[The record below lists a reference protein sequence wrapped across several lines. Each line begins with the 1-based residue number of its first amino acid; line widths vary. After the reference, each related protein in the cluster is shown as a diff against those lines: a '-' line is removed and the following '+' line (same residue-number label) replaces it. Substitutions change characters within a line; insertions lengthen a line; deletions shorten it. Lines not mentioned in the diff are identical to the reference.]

1 VSSSRRGRAHRPR
14 PAKKRVSRSTGAQSA
29 PPLSVD
35 TLARLY
41 ERLRTGAANVAGVT
55 FQTAVSAM
63 LLAAGRAGTVPGLAV
78 EGVRPEGLE
87 DVDCRLADGS
97 TLFVQCKERG
107 VNARSIAVAE
117 LAEILV
123 HGVRALVLSDPGS
136 SAPGRDGAQGLLAS
150 VSQLAPRTAVTR
162 LAVVTNGRFG
172 SSLPE
177 TGWTRA
183 LDQVLADLPAGE
195 STLASLVAAVERQLA
210 AAELPAALAAEL
222 ISRVHL
228 VQTREHLGHYTRGLL
243 ETGLELHPALAE
255 LLRTRLVCDLSEVAA
270 AQRETTLGT
279 AIWRTG
285 QDLEAMA
292 ARLCREVDVES
303 LHEAVRAGVCE
314 PVDFLTQPPEDTR
327 RFYDGVSVR
336 PGHIAAGLD
345 VLRPVETDQAL
356 RGLAEQGHVVFA
368 GPSGSGK
375 SALLWRCAR
384 LLDGGP
390 QLIRVLRVATPAE
403 AELLV
408 RHVIRAQPSP
418 QSRVVVCVDDLG
430 RPRMA
435 AWAAARERLLEHPG
449 VLVLAAARREDLAP
463 ELSMGAALVSVT
475 LSELTAE
482 QIYQAMRDSG
492 IPTVLAR
499 EEAVDRADGLL
510 MEFIALTTTGRRLR
524 EVLADQIT
532 DLQIPQRRLDR
543 MVLRIVCA
551 AHTLGVEV
559 AADALPAVLKQPAD
573 LVGDALER
581 LADEHLVVNEE
592 GVGWRGLH
600 DLRTQVLLELLHTAP
615 PPTVAAT
622 YAETMLVLPAAARPS
637 ALRRAA
643 SHVAAVV
650 AKAQAADLPGDQ
662 RLAGLQ
668 QALRPLSQAI
678 ASQLRACVTDPPWDV
693 APADHAAGLLETAD
707 RLDTLAHVHAALP
720 LVERE
725 CPPTLEAPTLLW
737 MALLW
742 ADRDLE
748 VDGLRP
754 VQELGQRLPARS
766 DDLGRMAARGLSP
779 DALTRLLLDTDLPTA
794 VRLSEAAE
802 KLLVLNQQQAAL
814 VYERHVPPHGGPP
827 GQDQDLLQADR
838 RAQLTASLA
847 ALAELR
853 GADVTA
859 VFGDAEQRAVDAV
872 ATDPYGCCVSVEI
885 RTTAGEDTQP
895 SLQRPWSYGTGRLCF
910 ITAVAFA
917 RLDGTDPVPSAYP
930 PGLEKDPAS
939 DSAQTNLL
947 ARRLFDACPEADV
960 VDIQLWR
967 PHGKPQPIHGTDVS
981 NGHRTLSAGALL
993 RERETSRNVALQA
1006 AAADRVSSQH
1016 WTERC
1021 QAQAR
1026 LADQLL
1032 ELLEEFPARVGPYLG
1047 ARIGREWRHQLEL
1060 AHQAA
1065 VAMPPRPAP
1074 PAPVMSTAQA
1084 ALLAIPASAEDQ
1096 AKRLAAHQDP
1106 ARTAFITIASALS
1119 QAADGHIAGVP
1130 QNVRGAAARLF
1141 DALPKLEEASR
1152 QGAPVFSG
1160 IGDTLPSRLAA
1171 TTLSVARLLS
1181 AVEEPQVVAA
1191 LHRGVKRLD
1200 LVIPAVDSVMQAAL
1214 DSSRRAVTDM
1224 LRLAGANPVC
1234 TAACPDPDP
1243 APAWCDQQL
1252 VIAVP
1257 LDQWPMALEGI
1268 RAWSDEQREAAKARC
1283 RMLLV
1288 AVEDGEVL
1296 PIGMHV
1302 HGMYGQAL
1310 PLTPERFPDFA
1321 EALSLPLR
1329 TNDMHRAVREAV
1341 DQLTAYSYALVR
1353 RAHRTPGW
1361 SADPHQPPS
1370 PEMTAAEFAGAH
1382 SALLEQAKS
1391 GTPLREREQSRIRA
1405 VVALCE
1411 LCQLVAE
1418 EDGTGPGL
1426 AAGLAALDP
1435 HHLVLPEDNPAV
1447 EVADRALTA
1456 AIEAD
1461 RASYR

>member
-1 VSSSRRGRAHRPR
+1 M
-14 PAKKRVSRSTGAQSA
+14 SRSTGAQST

-107 VNARSIAVAE
+107 VNARSIAAAE

-123 HGVRALVLSDPGS
+123 HGVQALVLSDPGS

-150 VSQLAPRTAVTR
+150 ISQLAPRTAVTR

-183 LDQVLADLPAGE
+183 LDQVLADLPEGE

-279 AIWRTG
+279 AISRTG

-314 PVDFLTQPPEDTR
+314 PVDFLTQPPQDAR

-345 VLRPVETDQAL
+345 VLRPVETDHAL
-356 RGLAEQGHVVFA
+356 SGLTERGHVVFA

-384 LLDGGP
+384 LLEGGP
-390 QLIRVLRVATPAE
+390 QLLRVLRVATPVE

-408 RHVIRAQPSP
+408 RHVIRAQPSA
-418 QSRVVVCVDDLG
+418 QSRVVVCADDLG
-430 RPRMA
+430 RPHMG

-449 VLVLAAARREDLAP
+449 VLVLAAARREDLTP
-463 ELSMGAALVSVT
+463 ELSMGAILVSVT

-482 QIYQAMRDSG
+482 QIYQALQDSG

-499 EEAVDRADGLL
+499 EEAVARADGLL
-510 MEFIALTTTGRRLR
+510 MEFIALATTGRRLR

-532 DLQIPQRRLDR
+532 GLRTPQRRLDR
-543 MVLRIVCA
+543 TVLRLVCA

-559 AADALPAVLKQPAD
+559 AADALPAVLGQPAD

-581 LADEHLVVNEE
+581 LADEHLVVNED
-592 GVGWRGLH
+592 GIGWKGLH
-600 DLRTQVLLELLHTAP
+600 DLRTQVLLQLLHTAP

-622 YAETMLVLPAAARPS
+622 YAETALVLPAAARP
-637 ALRRAA
+637 ATLRRAA
-643 SHVAAVV
+643 SHVAAAV
-650 AKAQAADLPGDQ
+650 AKAQADDLPGGD
-662 RLAGLQ
+662 RLTGLQ
-668 QALRPLSQAI
+668 EALRPLGRTI
-678 ASQLRACVTDPPWDV
+678 EGQLRACETDPPWGV
-693 APADHAAGLLETAD
+693 SAAAYAAGLLETAD
-707 RLDTLAHVHAALP
+707 RLDTLTHLHAALP

-737 MALLW
+737 MALMW
-742 ADRDLE
+742 AHRDLDVE
-748 VDGLRP
+748 GLRP
-754 VQELGQRLPARS
+754 AKELGQRLPARS
-766 DDLGRMAARGLSP
+766 DDLARMAARGLSP
-779 DALTRLLLDTDLPTA
+779 DALTRLLLDADLATA

-802 KLLVLNQQQAAL
+802 KLVGLNRQQAAL
-814 VYERHVPPHGGPP
+814 VYERHVSPCRGLP
-827 GQDQDLLQADR
+827 GEDQDIVLADR
-838 RAQLTASLA
+838 RAQLTASLT
-847 ALAELR
+847 ALAEIR

-859 VFGDAEQRAVDAV
+859 VFGDTERRAVDAV
-872 ATDPYGCCVSVEI
+872 ASDPYGCRVSVEI
-885 RTTAGEDTQP
+885 RAATAEDTWP
-895 SLQRPWSYGTGRLCF
+895 SLQRSWSYDTGRLCV

-917 RLDGTDPVPSAYP
+917 RLDGMDPMPSAYP
-930 PGLEKDPAS
+930 SKPGKDPSS

-960 VDIQLWR
+960 VDVQLWR
-967 PHGKPQPIHGTDVS
+967 PHGQPQRIHGTDFS
-981 NGHRTLSAGALL
+981 DGHRTLLAGALL
-993 RERETSRNVALQA
+993 RERDTSRNVALQA
-1006 AAADRVSSQH
+1006 AAADTVSSQH

-1026 LADQLL
+1026 LAGQLL

-1047 ARIGREWRHQLEL
+1047 ARISREWRHRLEL

-1065 VAMPPRPAP
+1065 VAMPPRPMP
-1074 PAPVMSTAQA
+1074 LEPVMSTAQA
-1084 ALLAIPASAEDQ
+1084 ALLTMSASDEDQ
-1096 AKRLAAHQDP
+1096 TKRSAARQDP
-1106 ARTAFITIASALS
+1106 ARAAFITIASALG
-1119 QAADGHIAGVP
+1119 QAAEGHIAGDS
-1130 QNVRGAAARLF
+1130 QKVRGAAARLF
-1141 DALPKLEEASR
+1141 DVLPELEEASH

-1160 IGDTLPSRLAA
+1160 IGDTLPSQLAA
-1171 TTLSVARLLS
+1171 TTLSVAKLLS

-1191 LHRGVKRLD
+1191 LSRGVKRLD
-1200 LVIPAVDSVMQAAL
+1200 LVIPAVDSVMQASL
-1214 DSSRRAVTDM
+1214 DHSLRAATDM
-1224 LRLAGANPVC
+1224 LHQAGANPAC
-1234 TAACPDPDP
+1234 TAACADPAP

-1268 RAWSDEQREAAKARC
+1268 RAWSNEQRETARTRC
-1283 RMLLV
+1283 RMSLV
-1288 AVEDGEVL
+1288 AVEDGEIL

-1302 HGMYGQAL
+1302 HGIYGQAL
-1310 PLTPERFPDFA
+1310 PLAPEHFPDFA
-1321 EALSLPLR
+1321 EALGLPLR

-1353 RAHRTPGW
+1353 RAHRTPDW

-1370 PEMTAAEFAGAH
+1370 PEVTASEFASVH
-1382 SALLEQAKS
+1382 SALLEQAES
-1391 GTPLREREQSRIRA
+1391 GTPLNEREQSRIRA
-1405 VVALCE
+1405 AVALFE
-1411 LCQLVAE
+1411 LCQLVAD
-1418 EDGTGPGL
+1418 EDGTSPGL

-1435 HHLVLPEDNPAV
+1435 HHLVLPDDNPAV
-1447 EVADRALTA
+1447 EVADNALAA

-1461 RASYR
+1461 RASHR

>member
-1 VSSSRRGRAHRPR
+1 
-14 PAKKRVSRSTGAQSA
+14 
-29 PPLSVD
+29 
-35 TLARLY
+35 
-41 ERLRTGAANVAGVT
+41 
-55 FQTAVSAM
+55 M
-63 LLAAGRAGTVPGLAV
+63 LLAAGRAGSMPGLAV

-107 VNARSIAVAE
+107 VGARSIAAAE

-136 SAPGRDGAQGLLAS
+136 SAPGRDGAQDFSTSGFRA
-150 VSQLAPRTAVTR
+150 APGTAVTR
-162 LAVVTNGRFG
+162 LAIVTNGRFG

-177 TGWTRA
+177 TGWTRT
-183 LDQVLADLPAGE
+183 LDQVLDDLPEGE
-195 STLASLVAAVERQLA
+195 STLASLMAAVERQLA
-210 AAELPAALAAEL
+210 AAELPVALAAEL
-222 ISRVHL
+222 VSRVHL
-228 VQTREHLGHYTRGLL
+228 VQAREHLGHYTRGLL
-243 ETGLELHPALAE
+243 ETGLDLHPSLAE

-270 AQRETTLGT
+270 AQRETTLCT

-314 PVDFLTQPPEDTR
+314 PVDFLTQPPQDAR

-345 VLRPVETDQAL
+345 VLRPVETDHAL
-356 RGLAEQGHVVFA
+356 SGLAERGHVVFA

-384 LLDGGP
+384 LLEGGP
-390 QLIRVLRVATPAE
+390 QLVRVLRVATPAE

-408 RHVIRAQPSP
+408 RHVMRAQPSA
-418 QSRVVVCVDDLG
+418 QSRVVVCADDLG
-430 RPRMA
+430 RPHMA

-449 VLVLAAARREDLAP
+449 VLVLAAARREDLTP

-482 QIYQAMRDSG
+482 QIYQAVQDSG

-499 EEAVDRADGLL
+499 EEAVARADGLL
-510 MEFIALTTTGRRLR
+510 MEFIALATTGRRLR

-532 DLQIPQRRLDR
+532 DLRTPQRRLDR
-543 MVLRIVCA
+543 TVLRLVCA

-559 AADALPAVLKQPAD
+559 AADALPAVLGQSAD

-581 LADEHLVVNEE
+581 LADEHLVVNED
-592 GVGWRGLH
+592 GIGWKGLH
-600 DLRTQVLLELLHTAP
+600 DLRTQVLLQLLHTSP

-622 YAETMLVLPAAARPS
+622 YAETVLVLPAAARPS

-643 SHVAAVV
+643 SHIAGAVAT
-650 AKAQAADLPGDQ
+650 AQADDLPGDE

-678 ASQLRACVTDPPWDV
+678 ADRLRVCVTDPPWGV
-693 APADHAAGLLETAD
+693 PAAAHAAGLLETAD
-707 RLDTLAHVHAALP
+707 RLDTLAHLHAAIP

-737 MALLW
+737 MALMW
-742 ADRDLE
+742 ADRELDIQELQW
-748 VDGLRP
+748 VK
-754 VQELGQRLPARS
+754 ELGQRLPVRC

-779 DALTRLLLDTDLPTA
+779 DTLTRLLLDADLATA

-802 KLLVLNQQQAAL
+802 QLVGLNHQQGAL
-814 VYERHVPPHGGPP
+814 VYERHVPPRRGLP
-827 GQDQDLLQADR
+827 GEDQDLVQADR

-847 ALAELR
+847 TLAELR

-859 VFGDAEQRAVDAV
+859 VFGDTEQRAVDAV
-872 ATDPYGCCVSVEI
+872 ASDPYGCRVSVKI
-885 RTTAGEDTQP
+885 RATTAEDTQS
-895 SLQRPWSYGTGRLCF
+895 SLQRPWSYDTGRLCVV
-910 ITAVAFA
+910 TAVAFA

-930 PGLEKDPAS
+930 PRPEKDPAS

-960 VDIQLWR
+960 VDVQLWR
-967 PHGKPQPIHGTDVS
+967 AHGQPQRIHGTDFS

-993 RERETSRNVALQA
+993 RERDTSRNVALQA
-1006 AAADRVSSQH
+1006 AAADSVSSQH

-1026 LADQLL
+1026 LAGQLL
-1032 ELLEEFPARVGPYLG
+1032 ELLEEFTARVGPYLG
-1047 ARIGREWRHQLEL
+1047 ARIGREWRHRLEL

-1065 VAMPPRPAP
+1065 VAMPPRPP
-1074 PAPVMSTAQA
+1074 PPEAVMSTAQA
-1084 ALLAIPASAEDQ
+1084 ALLTMSASAEDQ
-1096 AKRLAAHQDP
+1096 TKRSAARQDP
-1106 ARTAFITIASALS
+1106 ARTAFITVASALS
-1119 QAADGHIAGVP
+1119 QAAEGHIAGNS
-1130 QNVRGAAARLF
+1130 QKVRGAAARLF
-1141 DALPKLEEASR
+1141 DVLPELEEASR

-1160 IGDTLPSRLAA
+1160 IGDTLPSQLAA

-1200 LVIPAVDSVMQAAL
+1200 LVIPAVDSVLQAAL
-1214 DSSRRAVTDM
+1214 DHSLRAATDM
-1224 LRLAGANPVC
+1224 LHQAGADPAC
-1234 TAACPDPDP
+1234 TAACADLDP

-1252 VIAVP
+1252 VIGVP

-1268 RAWSDEQREAAKARC
+1268 RAWSNEQREAAKARC
-1283 RMLLV
+1283 RMSLV

-1302 HGMYGQAL
+1302 HGVYGQAL

-1321 EALSLPLR
+1321 EALGLPLR
-1329 TNDMHRAVREAV
+1329 TNDMQRAVRDAV

-1353 RAHRTPGW
+1353 RAHRAPGW
-1361 SADPHQPPS
+1361 SADPHLPPP
-1370 PEMTAAEFAGAH
+1370 PEVTATEFADAH
-1382 SALLEQAKS
+1382 STLLEQAES
-1391 GTPLREREQSRIRA
+1391 GAPLSEREQSRIRA
-1405 VVALCE
+1405 AVALFE

-1418 EDGTGPGL
+1418 EDGAGPGL

-1435 HHLVLPEDNPAV
+1435 HHVVLPDDNPAV
-1447 EVADRALTA
+1447 EVADNALTA

>member
-1 VSSSRRGRAHRPR
+1 M
-14 PAKKRVSRSTGAQSA
+14 SRSARAEHA
-29 PPLSVD
+29 PSLSVD
-35 TLARLY
+35 TLATLY

-55 FQTAVSAM
+55 FQTAISAM
-63 LLAAGRAGTVPGLAV
+63 LLAAGRAGSVPGLAV
-78 EGVRPEGLE
+78 EAVRPEGLE
-87 DVDCRLADGS
+87 DVDCRLTDGS

-107 VNARSIAVAE
+107 VGARSIAAAE

-123 HGVRALVLSDPGS
+123 HGVRALVLSDPNSPAPEPDGVRGLSGS
-136 SAPGRDGAQGLLAS
+136 ASGAAPG
-150 VSQLAPRTAVTR
+150 TALTR
-162 LAVVTNGRFG
+162 LAIVTNGRFG

-177 TGWTRA
+177 TGWTRT
-183 LDQVLADLPAGE
+183 LDQVLADWPEGE
-195 STLASLVAAVERQLA
+195 STLACIVAAVERQLVA
-210 AAELPAALAAEL
+210 AGLPAALATEL

-228 VQTREHLGHYTRGLL
+228 VQTREHLGHFTRVLL
-243 ETGLELHPALAE
+243 ESGLELHPALAE

-303 LHEAVRAGVCE
+303 LQEAVRAGVCE
-314 PVDFLTQPPEDTR
+314 PVDFLTHPPQDAR

-345 VLRPVETDQAL
+345 VLRPVETDHAL
-356 RGLAEQGHVVFA
+356 DGLTERGHVVFA

-384 LLDGGP
+384 LLEGGP
-390 QLIRVLRVATPAE
+390 QLVRVLRVATPAE

-408 RHVIRAQPSP
+408 RHVIRAQPSA

-430 RPRMA
+430 RPHMA

-449 VLVLAAARREDLAP
+449 VLVLAAARREDLTP
-463 ELSMGAALVSVT
+463 ELSLGAALVSVA

-482 QIYQAMRDSG
+482 QIYQAVQDSG

-499 EEAVDRADGLL
+499 EEAVARADGLL
-510 MEFIALTTTGRRLR
+510 MEFIALATTGRRLR
-524 EVLADQIT
+524 EVLSDQIT
-532 DLQIPQRRLDR
+532 GLRTPQRRLDR
-543 MVLRIVCA
+543 TVLRLVCA

-559 AADALPAVLKQPAD
+559 AADALPAVVGQPAD

-592 GVGWRGLH
+592 GIGWKGLH
-600 DLRTQVLLELLHTAP
+600 DLRTQVLLQLLHTSP
-615 PPTVAAT
+615 PPTLAAT
-622 YAETMLVLPAAARPS
+622 YAETALVLPVAARPA

-643 SHVAAVV
+643 SHIATAA
-650 AKAQAADLPGDQ
+650 ATAQADDLAGDE

-668 QALRPLSQAI
+668 QALRPLSHAI
-678 ASQLRACVTDPPWDV
+678 ANQLRACVTDPPCDV
-693 APADHAAGLLETAD
+693 SAAAHAAGLLETAD
-707 RLDTLAHVHAALP
+707 RLDTLAHLHAALP
-720 LVERE
+720 LVERQ

-737 MALLW
+737 MALTW
-742 ADRDLE
+742 ADRELDIEELQW
-748 VDGLRP
+748 VK
-754 VQELGQRLPARS
+754 ELGQRLPARS
-766 DDLGRMAARGLSP
+766 DDLGRMAAGGLSP
-779 DALTRLLLDTDLPTA
+779 DALTRLLLDADLATA

-802 KLLVLNQQQAAL
+802 QLVGLNHQQAAL
-814 VYERHVPPHGGPP
+814 IYERHLPPCRRLP
-827 GQDQDLLQADR
+827 GEDQDLVQADR
-838 RAQLTASLA
+838 RAQLTASLTT
-847 ALAELR
+847 LAELR

-859 VFGDAEQRAVDAV
+859 VFGDTEQRAVDAV
-872 ATDPYGCCVSVEI
+872 ASDPYGCRVSVEI
-885 RTTAGEDTQP
+885 RATTIEDAQT
-895 SLQRPWSYGTGRLCF
+895 SLQRSWSYDTGRLCV

-930 PGLEKDPAS
+930 RRIEKDLAS

-960 VDIQLWR
+960 VDVQLWR
-967 PHGKPQPIHGTDVS
+967 PHRQPQRIHGTDVS
-981 NGHRTLSAGALL
+981 NGHRTLSAGVLL
-993 RERETSRNVALQA
+993 RERDTSRNVALQA
-1006 AAADRVSSQH
+1006 AAADSVSSQH

-1021 QAQAR
+1021 QAQAL
-1026 LADQLL
+1026 LAGQLL

-1047 ARIGREWRHQLEL
+1047 ARISREWRQRLEL

-1074 PAPVMSTAQA
+1074 PEPVMSTAQA
-1084 ALLAIPASAEDQ
+1084 ALLTMSASDEDQ
-1096 AKRLAAHQDP
+1096 TKRSAARQDP
-1106 ARTAFITIASALS
+1106 ARAAFITIASALS
-1119 QAADGHIAGVP
+1119 QAAEGHIAGNH
-1130 QNVRGAAARLF
+1130 QKVRGAADRLF
-1141 DALPKLEEASR
+1141 DVLPELEEASH

-1160 IGDTLPSRLAA
+1160 IGDTLPPRLTA
-1171 TTLSVARLLS
+1171 TTLSVAKLLS

-1191 LHRGVKRLD
+1191 LHRGAKRLD
-1200 LVIPAVDSVMQAAL
+1200 LISPAVDSVLQTAL
-1214 DSSRRAVTDM
+1214 DDSLRAVTDM
-1224 LRLAGANPVC
+1224 LHQAGADPAR
-1234 TAACPDPDP
+1234 TAACTDPDP
-1243 APAWCDQQL
+1243 APAWRDQQL

-1257 LDQWPMALEGI
+1257 LDQWPTALEGI
-1268 RAWSDEQREAAKARC
+1268 RAWSNEQREAAKARC
-1283 RMLLV
+1283 RMSLV

-1302 HGMYGQAL
+1302 HGIYGEAL

-1321 EALSLPLR
+1321 EALGLPLR
-1329 TNDMHRAVREAV
+1329 TNDMQIAVRDAV

-1361 SADPHQPPS
+1361 SADPHQPPP
-1370 PEMTAAEFAGAH
+1370 PEVTAAEFAGAH
-1382 SALLEQAKS
+1382 SSLLEQAES
-1391 GTPLREREQSRIRA
+1391 SSPLSEREQARVRA
-1405 VVALCE
+1405 AVALFK

-1418 EDGTGPGL
+1418 ENGTGPGL

-1435 HHLVLPEDNPAV
+1435 HHLVLPDDNPAV
-1447 EVADRALTA
+1447 EVADNALAA

>member
-1 VSSSRRGRAHRPR
+1 M
-14 PAKKRVSRSTGAQSA
+14 SRSARAEHA
-29 PPLSVD
+29 PSLSVD
-35 TLARLY
+35 PLATLY

-63 LLAAGRAGTVPGLAV
+63 LLAAGRAGSVPGLAV
-78 EGVRPEGLE
+78 EAVRPEGLE

-107 VNARSIAVAE
+107 VGARSIAAAE

-123 HGVRALVLSDPGS
+123 HGVRALVLSDPDS
-136 SAPGRDGAQGLLAS
+136 SAPGPDGLRGLSGWASGAAPGTALA
-150 VSQLAPRTAVTR
+150 R
-162 LAVVTNGRFG
+162 LAIVTNGRFG

-177 TGWTRA
+177 TGWTRT
-183 LDQVLADLPAGE
+183 LDQVLADWPEGE
-195 STLASLVAAVERQLA
+195 STLACIVAAVERQLVA
-210 AAELPAALAAEL
+210 AGLPATLATEL

-228 VQTREHLGHYTRGLL
+228 VQTREHLGHFTRVLL
-243 ETGLELHPALAE
+243 ESGLELHPALAE

-303 LHEAVRAGVCE
+303 LQEAVRAGLCE
-314 PVDFLTQPPEDTR
+314 PVDFLTHPPQDAR

-345 VLRPVETDQAL
+345 VLRPVETDHAL
-356 RGLAEQGHVVFA
+356 DGLTERGHVVFA

-384 LLDGGP
+384 LLEGGP
-390 QLIRVLRVATPAE
+390 QLVRVLRVATPAE

-408 RHVIRAQPSP
+408 RHVIRAQPSA
-418 QSRVVVCVDDLG
+418 QSRVLVCVDDLG
-430 RPRMA
+430 RPHMA

-449 VLVLAAARREDLAP
+449 VLVLAAARREDLTP
-463 ELSMGAALVSVT
+463 ELSLGAALVSVA

-482 QIYQAMRDSG
+482 QIYRAVQDSG

-499 EEAVDRADGLL
+499 EEAVARADGLL
-510 MEFIALTTTGRRLR
+510 MEFIALATTGRRLR
-524 EVLADQIT
+524 EVLSDQIT
-532 DLQIPQRRLDR
+532 GLRTPQRRLDR
-543 MVLRIVCA
+543 TVLRLVCA

-559 AADALPAVLKQPAD
+559 AADALPAVVGQPAD

-592 GVGWRGLH
+592 GIGWKGLH
-600 DLRTQVLLELLHTAP
+600 DLRTQVLLQLLHTSP
-615 PPTVAAT
+615 PPTLAAT
-622 YAETMLVLPAAARPS
+622 YAETALVLPVAARPA

-643 SHVAAVV
+643 SHIATAA
-650 AKAQAADLPGDQ
+650 ATAQTDDLPGDE

-668 QALRPLSQAI
+668 QALRPLSHAI
-678 ASQLRACVTDPPWDV
+678 ANQLRACVTDPTWDV
-693 APADHAAGLLETAD
+693 SAAAHAAGLLETAD
-707 RLDTLAHVHAALP
+707 RLDTLAHLHAALP
-720 LVERE
+720 LVERQ

-737 MALLW
+737 MALTW
-742 ADRDLE
+742 ADRELDIEELQW
-748 VDGLRP
+748 VK
-754 VQELGQRLPARS
+754 ELGQRLPARS
-766 DDLGRMAARGLSP
+766 DDLGRMAAGGLSP
-779 DALTRLLLDTDLPTA
+779 DALTRLLLDADLATA

-802 KLLVLNQQQAAL
+802 QLVGLNHQQAAL
-814 VYERHVPPHGGPP
+814 IYERHLPPCRRLP
-827 GQDQDLLQADR
+827 GEDQDLVQADR
-838 RAQLTASLA
+838 RAQLTASLTT
-847 ALAELR
+847 LAELR

-859 VFGDAEQRAVDAV
+859 VFGDTEQRAVDAV
-872 ATDPYGCCVSVEI
+872 ASDPYGCRVSVEI
-885 RTTAGEDTQP
+885 RATTIEDAQT
-895 SLQRPWSYGTGRLCF
+895 SLQRSWSYDTGRLCV

-930 PGLEKDPAS
+930 RRIEKDLAS

-960 VDIQLWR
+960 VDVQLWR
-967 PHGKPQPIHGTDVS
+967 PHRQPQRIHGTDVS
-981 NGHRTLSAGALL
+981 NGHRTLSAGVLL
-993 RERETSRNVALQA
+993 RERDTSRNVALQA
-1006 AAADRVSSQH
+1006 AAADSVSSQH

-1021 QAQAR
+1021 QAQAL
-1026 LADQLL
+1026 LAGQLL

-1047 ARIGREWRHQLEL
+1047 ARISREWRQRLEL

-1074 PAPVMSTAQA
+1074 PEPVMSTAQA
-1084 ALLAIPASAEDQ
+1084 ALLTMSASDEDQ
-1096 AKRLAAHQDP
+1096 TKRSAARQDP
-1106 ARTAFITIASALS
+1106 ARAAFITIASALS
-1119 QAADGHIAGVP
+1119 QAAEGHITGNH
-1130 QNVRGAAARLF
+1130 QKVRGAAARLF
-1141 DALPKLEEASR
+1141 DVLPELEEASH

-1160 IGDTLPSRLAA
+1160 IGDTLPPRLTA
-1171 TTLSVARLLS
+1171 TTLSVAKLLS

-1191 LHRGVKRLD
+1191 LHRGAKRLD
-1200 LVIPAVDSVMQAAL
+1200 LISPAVDSVLQTAL
-1214 DSSRRAVTDM
+1214 DDSLRAVTDM
-1224 LRLAGANPVC
+1224 LHQAGADPAR
-1234 TAACPDPDP
+1234 TAACTDPDP
-1243 APAWCDQQL
+1243 APAWRDQQL

-1257 LDQWPMALEGI
+1257 LDQWPTALEGI
-1268 RAWSDEQREAAKARC
+1268 RAWSNEQREAAKARC
-1283 RMLLV
+1283 RMSLV

-1302 HGMYGQAL
+1302 HGIYGEAL

-1321 EALSLPLR
+1321 EALGLPLR
-1329 TNDMHRAVREAV
+1329 TNDMQTAVRDAV

-1361 SADPHQPPS
+1361 SADPHQPPP
-1370 PEMTAAEFAGAH
+1370 PEVTAAEFAGAH
-1382 SALLEQAKS
+1382 SSLLEQAES
-1391 GTPLREREQSRIRA
+1391 STPLSEREQARIRA
-1405 VVALCE
+1405 AVALFE
-1411 LCQLVAE
+1411 LCQLVTE
-1418 EDGTGPGL
+1418 ENGTGPGL

-1435 HHLVLPEDNPAV
+1435 HHLVLPDDNPAV
-1447 EVADRALTA
+1447 EVADNALAA

-1461 RASYR
+1461 GASYR